1 MQKNSEFSTEPASE
15 SLSNNL
21 KETGTLFRLALPLMG
36 TQIAQMGMGLLDTIM
51 AGRYSS
57 TDLAGVAL
65 GSSILWPLMLLVMGV
80 LQAITPTVSQPNGA
94 KKHEEIGG
102 VIRQGLWVAIAGG
115 LFVAF
120 ILNQIGFVYELLDV
134 DPKARPIAT
143 AY

>member
-1 MQKNSEFSTEPASE
+1 MQKNSEFSTKPASE

-65 GSSILWPLMLLVMGV
+65 GSSILWPLMLLVMGI
-80 LQAITPTVSQPNGA
+80 LQAITPTVSQLNGA
-94 KKHEEIGG
+94 RQHADIGE
-102 VIRQGLWVAIAGG
+102 VIRQGLWIAISR
-115 LFVAF
+115 
-120 ILNQIGFVYELLDV
+120 DS
-134 DPKARPIAT
+134 DP
-143 AY
+143 